1 MFPGRFAGR
10 TTTSKEGNAM
20 QSTLWW
26 LAFGDI
32 HDNVSRLEELPGL
45 ADATGV
51 IVTGDITVGGG
62 IKQAERSLE
71 AVARVNPNVLAQIG
85 NMDRGEVTEW
95 LETRGW
101 NLHASVREVAP
112 GAAIV
117 GVGASTFT
125 SFGTPS
131 EFPESRFSAWL
142 DDIHRTLRERGLRR
156 VLLVSHNPP
165 HHTLCDRVGDRHVG
179 STAVREFIEEVQ
191 PDVCVCGHIH
201 ESRGVDRIGRT
212 VVVNPGTLL
221 SGGYVVVRLA
231 GEGGFAAELNV
242 LKP

>member
-1 MFPGRFAGR
+1 
-10 TTTSKEGNAM
+10 M

-125 SFGTPS
+125 PFGTPS
-131 EFPESRFSAWL
+131 EFPESRTGRFVNGGCDVCCSFPT
-142 DDIHRTLRERGLRR
+142 IPRTTPCATGWETGTWAVPPYASSSKRCSPTYACAGTSTSR
-156 VLLVSHNPP
+156 VV
-165 HHTLCDRVGDRHVG
+165 
-179 STAVREFIEEVQ
+179 STALGVRWW
-191 PDVCVCGHIH
+191 
-201 ESRGVDRIGRT
+201 
-212 VVVNPGTLL
+212 
-221 SGGYVVVRLA
+221 
-231 GEGGFAAELNV
+231 
-242 LKP
+242 